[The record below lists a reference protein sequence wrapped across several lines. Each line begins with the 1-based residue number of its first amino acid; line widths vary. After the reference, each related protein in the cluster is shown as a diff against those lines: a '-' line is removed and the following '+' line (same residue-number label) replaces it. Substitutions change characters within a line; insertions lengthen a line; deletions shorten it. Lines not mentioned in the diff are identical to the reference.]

1 MLHALKNR
9 FGRRQ
14 RNLWRNLLY
23 AMLSASQHGNGYL
36 THKHVQLKISFIA
49 IPLYMLSIR
58 LIIFKVM
65 NSCVCEKHIKFTFV
79 VPFTLVY
86 LEQRQLLHVMTKN
99 LGEQQ
104 MMLLKILELSYYLKD
119 ILLKYIYM
127 KLCGDLLYC
136 T

>member
-1 MLHALKNR
+1 
-9 FGRRQ
+9 
-14 RNLWRNLLY
+14 
-23 AMLSASQHGNGYL
+23 
-36 THKHVQLKISFIA
+36 
-49 IPLYMLSIR
+49 
-58 LIIFKVM
+58 M

-104 MMLLKILELSYYLKD
+104 MMLLKFLELSYYLKD

-127 KLCGDLLYC
+127 KLYGDLLYC

>member
-1 MLHALKNR
+1 
-9 FGRRQ
+9 
-14 RNLWRNLLY
+14 
-23 AMLSASQHGNGYL
+23 
-36 THKHVQLKISFIA
+36 
-49 IPLYMLSIR
+49 
-58 LIIFKVM
+58 M

-127 KLCGDLLYC
+127 KLCGDLSYC
-136 T
+136 IK

>member
-1 MLHALKNR
+1 
-9 FGRRQ
+9 
-14 RNLWRNLLY
+14 
-23 AMLSASQHGNGYL
+23 
-36 THKHVQLKISFIA
+36 
-49 IPLYMLSIR
+49 
-58 LIIFKVM
+58 M